1 MQGLRRSLFLITLPL
16 ATLGCLASIDTAK
29 GQIIPDNSLSTENSV
44 VNSNANTDLIDGG
57 ARRGAN
63 LFHSFG
69 EFNVREGRAAL
80 FSNPAGIDNIL
91 SRVTGVK
98 PSNIF
103 GTLGVADGNANLF
116 FINPNGI
123 LFGPD
128 ARLDM
133 RGSFL
138 ASTANSLLF
147 DSGLEFSAINPQEPP
162 MLAIKI
168 PIGLRFRETPR
179 SITNQSVAD
188 GVGLKVSPGKN
199 LSLVG
204 GDISL
209 DRGRLTA
216 AGGQIALGSLAGEGT
231 VGLASD
237 GGLSFPD
244 GVARGNVLLTNGAQ
258 IDVTAGGGGNINI
271 YAQDLNILEN
281 SAICAGIGAAPTC
294 GKRASDFGS
303 VGSKAGNITLN
314 TLNNL
319 TINQGSQV
327 ENVVNIGAIGDAG
340 DINISTKN
348 LNLTN
353 GARLNASTFGKGNA
367 GKINITGAD
376 NVKFEGVGSTINYL
390 GNTIS
395 IFTGALSRVEAEG
408 KGNGGD
414 ITIKTKNLN
423 LTNGARLYVGIVPGG
438 KGKAGTINITDA
450 DNVKFEGVGSNGF
463 SSGAF
468 SVVNDTGTV
477 NGVVNDTGTVNGV
490 VNDTGNGNGGNINI
504 STKSLILTNGARLNA
519 STLGRGNAG
528 NIRITGA
535 DTVSFD
541 GVGSNQLFSGALSR
555 VEAEG
560 KGNGGDINISTK
572 NLKLTNGARLYV
584 GILPGGKG
592 NAGTINITDTDNVQ
606 FDGVGKNRF
615 SSGAFSVVN
624 DTDIGNGGD
633 INNSTKNLNLTDGAV
648 NDTDI
653 IGNGGD
659 ITIET
664 KNLNLTNG
672 ARLDASTLGRGNAG
686 NIRITGADT
695 VSFDGVG
702 SNQLFSGALSRVENK
717 AIGNGGDITI
727 ETKNLNLTNGARLYV
742 GLLKEAK
749 GKAGTINITADNV
762 KFDGVGK
769 NGFSSGAFSYV
780 NEKAQSFDNGSI
792 NITTK
797 NLALTNGAQ
806 INSSTSGIGKA
817 GNITITAADTV
828 KFDGVGSN
836 KNSSGAFSIVEE
848 TAKDNSKGGDI
859 TIKTKNLNLTNGAR
873 LNASTFGKGNA
884 GNITIDA
891 DNISFDGVGN
901 NTDKS
906 FTGALSRVEN
916 KAIGNGGDIIIKTKN
931 LNLTDGARLYVGM
944 LKDANGN
951 AGKITITA
959 DNVKFDGVGKNG
971 FSSGAFSYV
980 DKEATSSAAA
990 GSINITT
997 KNLALTNGAKINA
1010 DNRGQGEEVGNID
1023 ITDGNKLTLYNNR
1036 SLPAESAIGKG
1047 GNIVL
1052 GVRDILLIRLGNI
1065 SSIGSDTAPTFEGN
1079 IDIKVE
1085 TLVLHGDSEIRT
1097 SAKAPQGGSKVTVS
1111 RLHRRKPVVLV
1122 SHDSIIRAA
1131 GELKIEPNLKVQP
1144 SEIPQVK
1151 LVNPSEQIGQNPC
1164 QRGVSSKFII
1174 TGRGGL
1180 PPSPN
1185 DATSSDAVRVDL
1197 VEPAL
1202 AGSRGAGEQRRRG
1215 AQEKTKSSVSKPIVP
1230 TQGWIFDKNGEVM
1243 LTAYDPTGTGS
1254 QRPLSLDS
1262 CPVP

>member
-16 ATLGCLASIDTAK
+16 ATLGCFASMDTAT
-29 GQIIPDNSLSTENSV
+29 GQIIPDNSLGTENSV

-63 LFHSFG
+63 LFHSFQ
-69 EFNVREGRAAL
+69 EFNVGQEGKAY

-91 SRVTGVK
+91 SRVTGGR

-147 DSGLEFSAINPQEPP
+147 DSGLEFSAINPQVPP
-162 MLAIKI
+162 MLAINI
-168 PIGLRFRETPR
+168 PIGLRFRENPG

-216 AGGQIALGSLAGEGT
+216 AGGQIALGSLAEEGT

-237 GGLSFPD
+237 GGLSFAD

-258 IDVTAGGGGNINI
+258 VDVTAGGGGSINI
-271 YAQDLNILEN
+271 YAQDLDILEN
-281 SAICAGIGAAPTC
+281 SALCAGIGAAPIC

-303 VGSKAGNITLN
+303 VGSKAGNVTLN

-353 GARLNASTFGKGNA
+353 GARLNSSTFGEGNA
-367 GKINITGAD
+367 GKITIDAD
-376 NVKFEGVGSTINYL
+376 TVSFDGVGTN
-390 GNTIS
+390 GF
-395 IFTGALSRVEAEG
+395 FTGALSRVENKAI
-408 KGNGGD
+408 GNGGD

-438 KGKAGTINITDA
+438 GGKGNKAGTVTITNA
-450 DNVKFEGVGSNGF
+450 DNVEFKGVGSNMY

-468 SVVNDTGTV
+468 SVVNDTGI
-477 NGVVNDTGTVNGV
+477 
-490 VNDTGNGNGGNINI
+490 GNAGDINI
-504 STKSLILTNGARLNA
+504 STKNLALTNGARLNA
-519 STLGRGNAG
+519 SSLGKGNAG
-528 NIRITGA
+528 TITINADNVKFDGVGYIWFDGVEKNKFFSGALSRMEGEDTGNAGSINITTKNLALTNGARLSIGLLKEAKGNAGTITINADTVKFDGVGKNGFLSGAFSYVDEKATSFGDGNINITTKNLDLNNGAQINSSTSGIGNAGKITIDA

-541 GVGSNQLFSGALSR
+541 GVGTADKVN
-555 VEAEG
+555 
-560 KGNGGDINISTK
+560 
-572 NLKLTNGARLYV
+572 
-584 GILPGGKG
+584 
-592 NAGTINITDTDNVQ
+592 
-606 FDGVGKNRF
+606 FDGVGSNEN
-615 SSGAFSVVN
+615 SSGAFSIVQKTAKDN
-624 DTDIGNGGD
+624 SKGGD
-633 INNSTKNLNLTDGAV
+633 IK
-648 NDTDI
+648 
-653 IGNGGD
+653 
-659 ITIET
+659 ITT

-672 ARLDASTLGRGNAG
+672 ARLNASTFGKGNAG
-686 NIRITGADT
+686 NIRITAADT

-702 SNQLFSGALSRVENK
+702 NNTDKSFTGALSRVENT

-742 GLLKEAK
+742 GIPGS
-749 GKAGTINITADNV
+749 GK
-762 KFDGVGK
+762 
-769 NGFSSGAFSYV
+769 
-780 NEKAQSFDNGSI
+780 
-792 NITTK
+792 
-797 NLALTNGAQ
+797 
-806 INSSTSGIGKA
+806 
-817 GNITITAADTV
+817 
-828 KFDGVGSN
+828 
-836 KNSSGAFSIVEE
+836 
-848 TAKDNSKGGDI
+848 
-859 TIKTKNLNLTNGAR
+859 
-873 LNASTFGKGNA
+873 
-884 GNITIDA
+884 
-891 DNISFDGVGN
+891 
-901 NTDKS
+901 
-906 FTGALSRVEN
+906 
-916 KAIGNGGDIIIKTKN
+916 
-931 LNLTDGARLYVGM
+931 
-944 LKDANGN
+944 GN

-959 DNVKFDGVGKNG
+959 DDVKFEGVGSNG
-971 FSSGAFSYV
+971 FPSGAFSFV

-997 KNLALTNGAKINA
+997 KNLLALTNRAKINA
-1010 DNRGQGEEVGNID
+1010 DNSGQGEEVDNID
-1023 ITDGNKLTLYNNR
+1023 ITDGNKLTLYNNNE

-1052 GVRDILLIRLGNI
+1052 GVRDILLIRRGNI
-1065 SSIGSDTAPTFEGN
+1065 SSIGSDIGPTFEGN
-1079 IDIKVE
+1079 IRIEVE
-1085 TLVLHGDSEIRT
+1085 TLVLHGGSEIRT
-1097 SAKAPQGGSKVTVS
+1097 RAGAPQGGSNIKIDP
-1111 RLHRRKPVVLV
+1111 LHGKLVVLV
-1122 SHDSIIRAA
+1122 SHDSKIRAA

-1164 QRGVSSKFII
+1164 QRGVDSKFII

-1197 VEPAL
+1197 VELAF
-1202 AGSRGAGEQRRRG
+1202 AGSRGAGEQRRRDTE
-1215 AQEKTKSSVSKPIVP
+1215 EKTKSSVTKPIVP

-1254 QRPLSLDS
+1254 QRPLSPDS